1 MKKVLAFALGLTLV
15 FAACKRND
23 GPGEGQANN
32 ASGDFSDFEAFYNR
46 FMTDSI
52 YQMEHIIFP
61 LEGIPD
67 HADST
72 KIRGTSFRW
81 TKEGWVMHR
90 KFDPA
95 NSGYKVEF
103 IPFGN
108 DLMVENITHHSGQY
122 GMMRRFAKLN
132 NEWQLIYYVGMNAIQ
147 KKQDGV
153 NINGGFQEEG
163 Q

>member
-1 MKKVLAFALGLTLV
+1 MKKGFVFALGLSMLFV
-15 FAACKRND
+15 ACKR
-23 GPGEGQANN
+23 EGANSDSAN
-32 ASGDFSDFEAFYNR
+32 STGNYSDFEAFYNR
-46 FMTDSI
+46 FMTDSL
-52 YQMEHIIFP
+52 YQIGHIVFP

-72 KIRGTSFRW
+72 NIRGTSFRW
-81 TKEGWVMHR
+81 TKEDWVMHR

-103 IPFGN
+103 IPFGD

-132 NEWQLIYYVGMNAIQ
+132 NEWHLIYYVGMNAIQ

-153 NINGGFQEEG
+153 DINGGFLEG